1 MTSPRRSEKS
11 KEESDGPPPTI
22 VICLPLAFDAPE
34 LGAPR
39 FADDRLNR
47 FRPKLL
53 DSPLAVKDF
62 KGAII
67 YKSFRDFFTAG
78 VVLTFDRDAAP

>member
-1 MTSPRRSEKS
+1 MTSPRRREKS

-22 VICLPLAFDAPE
+22 VICLPLAFGAPE

-47 FRPKLL
+47 FRSKLL
-53 DSPLAVKDF
+53 DGTLAMKHLKDA
-62 KGAII
+62 GV
-67 YKSFRDFFTAG
+67 YQSLGDFFTAG
-78 VVLTFDRDAAP
+78 VVLAFDRDAAP